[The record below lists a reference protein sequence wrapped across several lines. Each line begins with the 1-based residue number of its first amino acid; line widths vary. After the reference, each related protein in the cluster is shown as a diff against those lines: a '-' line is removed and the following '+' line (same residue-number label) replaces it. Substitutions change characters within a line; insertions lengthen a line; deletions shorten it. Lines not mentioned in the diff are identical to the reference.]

1 MFITNFFLWK
11 NIIKIW
17 CTKFSQISIGVN
29 LLKKENFQNLTNKY
43 VKSKVVPIMHIAVIN
58 FKKIST
64 NNLFIYIC
72 FFI

>member
-17 CTKFSQISIGVN
+17 YTKFSQISIGVN

-43 VKSKVVPIMHIAVIN
+43 VKSKGR
-58 FKKIST
+58 T
-64 NNLFIYIC
+64 NYAYCCN
-72 FFI
+72 